1 MKSFHDARDKL
12 AATLAVDSELASAL
26 AVGRYRNGQPV
37 IPTAVRVAS
46 ADPNDFN
53 FSVDPDAAVCP
64 FQAHIRKTNPRGD
77 TVRVLGATE
86 AFERANRILRRGIP
100 YGERPDLAP
109 GSTAPTPDAG
119 VGLLFMCYA
128 AGIRQFA
135 IQQAGSDSNDFVKP
149 AVGPDAVIGN
159 NAQATP
165 QNWPK
170 AGNESAAKFTMA
182 NFVSFKGGE
191 YFFAPS
197 LGFLR
202 SLSANVA

>member
-1 MKSFHDARDKL
+1 
-12 AATLAVDSELASAL
+12 
-26 AVGRYRNGQPV
+26 V
-37 IPTAVRVAS
+37 IPTSVSVAG
-46 ADPNDFN
+46 ADPNNFN
-53 FSVDPDAAVCP
+53 FGVDADAKVCP

-86 AFERANRILRRGIP
+86 AFERSNLILRRGIS

-119 VGLLFMCYA
+119 VGLLFMCYQ

-135 IQQAGSDSNDFVKP
+135 IQQAGSDSNDFVKQD
-149 AVGPDAVIGN
+149 VGPDAVIGN
-159 NAQATP
+159 NVQPTS

-170 AGNESAAKFTMA
+170 AGNASAKFTMA

-202 SLSANVA
+202 SLSTNAA